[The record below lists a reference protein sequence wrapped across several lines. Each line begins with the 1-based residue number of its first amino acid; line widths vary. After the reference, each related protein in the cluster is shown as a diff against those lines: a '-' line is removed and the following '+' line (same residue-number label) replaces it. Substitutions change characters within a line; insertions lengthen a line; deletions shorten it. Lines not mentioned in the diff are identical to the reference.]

1 MSAILARIGIILFLV
16 SAYLL
21 AKGIDSMPP
30 TMIKMYGGGIVTGII
45 LFAVGVS
52 SIEKYTE
59 NLDEE
64 KETVTYKRVF
74 RDATEAM
81 QGMFYK

>member
-21 AKGIDSMPP
+21 AKGIDSASGN
-30 TMIKMYGGGIVTGII
+30 TIKMYGAGIVTGII
-45 LFAVGVS
+45 LFSVGVS

-64 KETVTYKRVF
+64 KKTVTYKQIF
-74 RDATEAM
+74 RDATERI
-81 QGMFYK
+81 QEMFYK